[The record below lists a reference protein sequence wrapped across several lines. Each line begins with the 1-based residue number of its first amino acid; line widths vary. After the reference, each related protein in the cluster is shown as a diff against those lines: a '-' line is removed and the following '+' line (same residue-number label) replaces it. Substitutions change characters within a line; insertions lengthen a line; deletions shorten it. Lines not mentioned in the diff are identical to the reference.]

1 MAGRWTHP
9 TRRAVLGGAGG
20 LVAVLA
26 APGIARGAIMR
37 DVFLYDSR
45 FRPSR
50 IAAEEAGATQV
61 VDVATV
67 DPAQLWRDQISR
79 RFAESVGCIKGL
91 TAGSDYMIASLF
103 ARDHGFYPAGGPVSQ
118 GALLRWRLVRL

>member
-9 TRRAVLGGAGG
+9 TRRGVLGSAGG

-26 APGIARGAIMR
+26 APGIAGAAMAR
-37 DVFLYDSR
+37 DVFLYDSS
-45 FRPSR
+45 FHPSR
-50 IAAEEAGATQV
+50 LAAEGAGTAQV

-79 RFAESVGCIKGL
+79 RFVENTRSIEGL
-91 TAGSDYMIASLF
+91 TAGADYMIASLF
-103 ARDHGFYPAGGPVSQ
+103 ARDHGFYPAADPMSEGG
-118 GALLRWRLVRL
+118 LLRWRLVRR

>member
-9 TRRAVLGGAGG
+9 TRRGVLGGAGG
-20 LVAVLA
+20 LMAVLA
-26 APGIARGAIMR
+26 APGIARGAMAR

-45 FRPSR
+45 FRASR
-50 IAAEEAGATQV
+50 LAAEGARAAQV
-61 VDVATV
+61 VDVATI

-79 RFAESVGCIKGL
+79 RLAKSVGRIEGL

-103 ARDHGFYPAGGPVSQ
+103 ARDLGFYPAGDPVPA
-118 GALLRWRLVRL
+118 GALLRWRLVRR

>member
-9 TRRAVLGGAGG
+9 TRRGVLGGAGG

-26 APGIARGAIMR
+26 APGIARGAMAR
-37 DVFLYDSR
+37 DMFFYDSR

-50 IAAEEAGATQV
+50 LAAEEAGAAQV

-67 DPAQLWRDQISR
+67 DAAQLWRDHMSR
-79 RFAESVGCIKGL
+79 RFVKNAKSIEGL
-91 TAGSDYMIASLF
+91 TAGADYMIASLF